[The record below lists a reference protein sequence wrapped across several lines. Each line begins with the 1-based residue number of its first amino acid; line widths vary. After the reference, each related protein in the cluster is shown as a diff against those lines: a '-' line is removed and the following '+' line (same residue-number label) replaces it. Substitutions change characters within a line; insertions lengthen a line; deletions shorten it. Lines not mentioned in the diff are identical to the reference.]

1 MTAHAKHYVSACLQ
15 KLPKWAAANAAGAE
29 ANGEIENT
37 EGRNVRNDNETLVL
51 KGVPFPH
58 EVGQKALRIQ

>member
-15 KLPKWAAANAAGAE
+15 KLSKWAAANAAGAE

-37 EGRNVRNDNETLVL
+37 EGRSVRNDNETFVL

-58 EVGQKALRIQ
+58 EVGEKALSIQ